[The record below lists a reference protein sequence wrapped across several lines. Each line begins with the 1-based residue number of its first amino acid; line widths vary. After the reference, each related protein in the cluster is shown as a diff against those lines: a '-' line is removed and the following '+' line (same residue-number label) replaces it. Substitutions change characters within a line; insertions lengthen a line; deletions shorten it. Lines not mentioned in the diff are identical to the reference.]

1 MTRDVSVM
9 FTVLAAAEKQD
20 LPLWLESGWA
30 IDARLG
36 NITRH
41 HSDIDFAF
49 PAERQ
54 AEFVTLLQTLGCDPI
69 EFNDYGF
76 LTTLQ
81 GVLLDCEPCDL
92 RGGVYE
98 LDGLAGSC
106 PREKQGR
113 ILAKEVRCLS
123 WEAIYW
129 DYLYYL
135 EEVPKAQWRDYDHSS
150 FMTVYNHL
158 DITTRHELEARFA
171 ARKQTNL

>member
-1 MTRDVSVM
+1 M
-9 FTVLAAAEKQD
+9 FEVLSRAEEQD

-36 NITRH
+36 NITRP

-54 AEFVTLLQTLGCDPI
+54 DEFITLLQTLGCDPI

-92 RGGVYE
+92 QGDVYE
-98 LDGLAGSC
+98 IDNLAASC
-106 PREKQGR
+106 PWEKQGR
-113 ILAKEVRCLS
+113 ILGREVRCLS

-135 EEVPKAQWRDYDHSS
+135 EEVPQNQWRSHDHSS
-150 FMTVYNHL
+150 FLLVKKQFGEAV
-158 DITTRHELEARFA
+158 IRELETQFA
-171 ARKQTNL
+171 GNQPQKT

>member
-1 MTRDVSVM
+1 M
-9 FTVLAAAEKQD
+9 FGVLARAEARD
-20 LPLWLESGWA
+20 LPLWQGSGWA

-36 NITRH
+36 NITRP

-49 PAERQ
+49 PAERRD
-54 AEFVTLLQTLGCDPI
+54 EFIMLLQTLGCGPI
-69 EFNDYGF
+69 EFSDYGF

-92 RGGVYE
+92 QGNVYE

-106 PREKQGR
+106 PWEEQGR
-113 ILAKEVRCLS
+113 ILDKAVRCLS

-150 FMTVYNHL
+150 FLIVCDHL
-158 DITTRHELEARFA
+158 DPATQRELEVRFA
-171 ARKQTNL
+171 ARK